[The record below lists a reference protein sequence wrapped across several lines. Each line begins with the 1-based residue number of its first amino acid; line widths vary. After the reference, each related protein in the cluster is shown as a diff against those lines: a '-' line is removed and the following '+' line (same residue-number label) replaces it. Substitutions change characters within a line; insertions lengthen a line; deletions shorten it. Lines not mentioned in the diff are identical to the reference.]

1 MGGSTDRV
9 QQVQRSVSSIAAAA
23 HNGTQ
28 NSIPNQR
35 PSIGSGRWL
44 AFM

>member
-1 MGGSTDRV
+1 MT
-9 QQVQRSVSSIAAAA
+9 AAA

-28 NSIPNQR
+28 NSMPSQR

-44 AFM
+44 AFVWLAFM